1 MLNTTTTKKSF
12 VLAALMACTGL
23 TSAQAQMLS
32 SGSNNVSVPEMVT
45 KTPVSREG
53 DNLGNHTAE
62 QILDMQGHE
71 ITGVV
76 TNGSDESSAVNVGWI
91 FDPDNGVRDN
101 LGNHIAEQILN
112 MRGYKVVNVA
122 NAYGGANGDA
132 VNIWTLQR
140 YLSEIPG
147 PDNLGNHIATR
158 DLFLNGHTIRLGPI
172 TSTDPNTGL
181 PLAPSGLVISQTMV
195 SGLDL
200 PVNGSD
206 AANKA
211 YVDGMVGSI
220 DMSNVVYTV
229 GNQSINGVK
238 TFVQQIQANGGL
250 NSGNQKIV
258 NLADPTAPQDA
269 VNLRTMETALTN
281 IEQNLVLSQP
291 YTVRPVATGSHS
303 FAAGQNAI
311 VGGGNSVALGTNA
324 VATGN
329 GSVALGFRA
338 SSSFFNDVVIGNGAR
353 NVGDNG
359 RNVIIGEGAVV
370 NRGAYNIV
378 MGVNAQATSPSTG
391 GGSIV
396 AIGENTTAAGQHA
409 VAMGPGANASTT
421 RALAVGSIARASGNE
436 SIALGRLSVA
446 SAASSVALGYE
457 AQATATNAIA
467 LGRLSVANIADTV
480 SVGNDTIKR
489 RILNVGDPSLDTDA
503 VNLRTLRTEISAYSR
518 YSAGDGILFG
528 TPVAGITPINVD
540 TSVVRTVG
548 TQVIGGNKTFTSS
561 VVVDSDANSG
571 FGMRTAAGV
580 IKSTIFS
587 NADSLR
593 FVRYAPDGTTIGAQ
607 LAILADGRIMPT
619 NGRFDG
625 AGQTIT
631 SVADPVNPTDA
642 VNLRTLQNAVST
654 GGDNLG
660 NHIATTILNMSN
672 NRIIN
677 VSAPING
684 GDAVN
689 KTYVDNLVAGAAYTA
704 GSGIAIN
711 AANVISVDT
720 TVVRTTGNQNIDGNK
735 TFSSSIN
742 IAADTNQGIRFR
754 NAANLMQGFIF
765 GNANSVRIYA
775 YQADGS
781 TVGGQLAILAD
792 GRIQPATGR
801 FDAANRVIS
810 TVADPVA
817 AQDAVNLRTLQSAIG
832 SSAYTAGDG
841 LALTGNVFSV
851 NTTVVRTAGDQTVAG
866 NKTFSSPIRVVN
878 TFNIDG
884 SNPGDQQNGLY
895 VASLEGVVGTTQNP
909 VFTAAIM
916 AQTSVNRSIGVTVDN
931 AGYLYGFRSH
941 SAAGTYT
948 WQSRVRQAD
957 TATTLTTPY
966 TGGSGITI
974 NSANV
979 VAVDGTVVRTTGN
992 QSIAG
997 LKTFTTAIEII
1008 NSAVQPG
1015 LRVTR
1020 TGVPYNSSMSFTTDA
1035 GTLYAGQGEAGT
1047 FALSNNQDMRYA
1059 TNGVFEVAMAT
1070 GDVRWKGTATG
1081 ILNAANARVQMVA
1094 DPTAPQDAVNLRT
1107 LQAAVSAGG
1116 DNLGNHIATTTL
1128 NLSGNRIINVAA
1140 PIAGTDAVNKT
1151 YVDNLYSAGTGLSL
1165 AGNQFS
1171 FDQTWGDN
1179 RYAEQR
1185 MLNTT
1190 TETYDDLTG
1199 GVSGSS
1205 TMTFEHAQAGR
1216 PTDSPLVS
1224 QASGIRLG
1232 NTWGRA
1238 YLLFPNSQNRVFY
1251 RSGTRTAWSEM
1262 VTTENI
1268 QNFIDTYG
1276 RTYLA
1281 GSGLSLTGSTF
1292 AVDTTVVRTTGNQ
1305 SISGVKTFT
1314 GSINVNGT
1322 SITPDVVIS
1331 RTNANHNAN
1340 MMFVTTGTGN
1350 VTVGQGDNG
1359 NFNIGAGGDIR
1370 YAQSGVFSVNAS
1382 NGNMAWKGTAT
1393 GILNAANERVQMVAD
1408 PTAPQDAVN
1417 LRTLQAAITAG
1428 GDNLGNHI
1436 ATTTLNLS
1444 NNRIINVAAPI
1455 NGGDAVNK
1463 TYVDNLI
1470 SGAAYTAGTGITIAS
1485 NVVAVDS
1492 TVVRTTGDQ
1501 TIGGS
1506 KTFTSPIIGELSVVD
1521 TRTITG
1527 STGNAYVPAPDDLT
1541 DRSFSTLFSQGFSG
1555 SGWRSAMIMKGWT
1568 DAHSSWAIS
1577 GPAQANDER
1586 WFLRSGVGT
1595 TWSADREIIHSGNI
1609 GSFDTN
1615 TTYTAGSGLS
1625 LTGTV
1630 FAVDTTVV
1638 RTTGNQN
1645 IAGIKTFTTSVDVS
1659 NASAAANLRVIRPG
1673 STINSGMAFVTDDG
1687 TVNVGQGAPGTF
1699 SIANN
1704 QDMRYATN
1712 GVFEV
1717 GTATGNVRWKGVATG
1732 EINAANTRVQMV
1744 ADPTGP
1750 QDAVNLRTLQ
1760 SAIGS
1765 TSYTAADGLT
1775 LTGNAFSVNTTVVR
1789 TTGNQTIGGTKSFT
1803 SPIVVTNTFDVNGSA
1818 ANAQQNGF
1826 YIADLGTTVGT
1837 TLNPVQT
1844 LGIMA
1849 QTNAARSIGVT
1860 VDSSG
1865 YLYGFRSHSAA
1876 GTYTWQ
1882 SRTRFADRLTTARTI
1897 NGVSFDGSSNI
1908 TIPDNNTTYS
1918 AGSGLSLSGT
1928 TFAVDNTVV
1937 RTTGNQDIAG
1947 LKTFTNGDIVLASNT
1962 NNNMYMRTGAGL
1974 NRFLLWAHGTNG
1986 NSYLRNYDTD
1996 GTTIASELVLT
2007 GNGLIFPTTGNL
2019 DGNNRVITRVA
2030 NPVNQTDAVNLRS
2043 LNSAYTGGSGI
2054 NVSSQV
2060 VSVDSSVVRTS
2071 GDQTI
2076 SGVKTFNGTVNMN
2089 GWDTLRLNAGA
2100 ATLQVGPNQVR
2111 TATDTDLGFYAGN
2124 RAGNARISMYL
2135 TSLGTVTYDSRS
2147 YNSPIMYIGIPYQAG
2162 ITGNVVAGTGQ
2173 DAGDDGAGTIAAIS
2187 YRDFRIFR
2195 RTSVSGGFVVFGS
2208 RANDI
2213 ARFDVPMVGYNG
2225 LTVSPGTGGEIRFHA
2240 PIYAHNYQTF
2250 SDARLKDNIE
2260 TIEAD
2265 DGLNIIRDLRPAF
2278 FTYKEDGRKASGVIA
2293 QEIQETMPW
2302 AVLKAKDGML
2312 TVDYLQIIAPLT
2324 AAVQN
2329 VDARTS
2335 ELEAQLAAE
2344 IQRNDALEARIEKLE
2359 ALMSQEP

>member
-1 MLNTTTTKKSF
+1 MFFRHNLAVFACRSRERLIDGDKIRRESELMLNTTTKKSF

-32 SGSNNVSVPEMVT
+32 RGNNDVSIPEMVT
-45 KTPVSREG
+45 KTPMSREG
-53 DNLGNHTAE
+53 DNLGDHTAT
-62 QILDMQGHE
+62 QTLDLNGNFV
-71 ITGVV
+71 TGIIMN
-76 TNGSDESSAVNVGWI
+76 TTPDSSDAVNVGFLDGRI
-91 FDPDNGVRDN
+91 DDIDIPEPDN

-112 MRGYKVVNVA
+112 MRGYKILNVA

-181 PLAPSGLVISQTMV
+181 PLAPSGLVINQTMV

-200 PVNGSD
+200 PINGSD

-211 YVDGMVGSI
+211 YVDGIVGSI

-229 GNQSINGVK
+229 GDQSINGVK

-258 NLADPTAPQDA
+258 SLADPTAPQDA
-269 VNLRTMETALTN
+269 VNLRTMETAITN
-281 IEQNLVLSQP
+281 IEQNLVISTP
-291 YTVRPVATGSHS
+291 YTVRPVATGSNS
-303 FAAGQNAI
+303 MAAGASALA
-311 VGGGNSVALGTNA
+311 GGTGSIAFGSGSQATGVTSVAI
-324 VATGN
+324 GN
-329 GSVALGFRA
+329 GATTAFP
-338 SSSFFNDVVIGNGAR
+338 NDVVIGSTAR
-353 NVGDNG
+353 NLGDSG
-359 RNVIIGEGAVV
+359 RNIIIGSGPRV
-370 NRGAYNIV
+370 NRGQYNIV
-378 MGVNAQATSPSTG
+378 LGFNAQATSPSTG
-391 GGSIV
+391 GGSIIS
-396 AIGENTTAAGQHA
+396 IGESTSAAGQHA
-409 VAMGPGANASTT
+409 VAMGPGANASVN
-421 RALAVGSIARASGNE
+421 RALAIGSIATASSNE
-436 SIALGRLSVA
+436 AVAIGRLSVS
-446 SAASSVALGYE
+446 SANNAIALGHE
-457 AQATATNAIA
+457 AQATATNAVA
-467 LGRLSVANIADTV
+467 VGRLSVANIADTV

-528 TPVAGITPINVD
+528 APVAGITPINVD
-540 TSVVRTVG
+540 TTVVRTVG

-571 FGMRTAAGV
+571 FGMRTAAGA

-1107 LQAAVSAGG
+1107 LQAA
-1116 DNLGNHIATTTL
+1116 
-1128 NLSGNRIINVAA
+1128 
-1140 PIAGTDAVNKT
+1140 
-1151 YVDNLYSAGTGLSL
+1151 
-1165 AGNQFS
+1165 
-1171 FDQTWGDN
+1171 
-1179 RYAEQR
+1179 
-1185 MLNTT
+1185 
-1190 TETYDDLTG
+1190 
-1199 GVSGSS
+1199 
-1205 TMTFEHAQAGR
+1205 
-1216 PTDSPLVS
+1216 
-1224 QASGIRLG
+1224 
-1232 NTWGRA
+1232 
-1238 YLLFPNSQNRVFY
+1238 
-1251 RSGTRTAWSEM
+1251 
-1262 VTTENI
+1262 
-1268 QNFIDTYG
+1268 
-1276 RTYLA
+1276 
-1281 GSGLSLTGSTF
+1281 
-1292 AVDTTVVRTTGNQ
+1292 
-1305 SISGVKTFT
+1305 
-1314 GSINVNGT
+1314 
-1322 SITPDVVIS
+1322 
-1331 RTNANHNAN
+1331 
-1340 MMFVTTGTGN
+1340 
-1350 VTVGQGDNG
+1350 
-1359 NFNIGAGGDIR
+1359 
-1370 YAQSGVFSVNAS
+1370 
-1382 NGNMAWKGTAT
+1382 
-1393 GILNAANERVQMVAD
+1393 
-1408 PTAPQDAVN
+1408 
-1417 LRTLQAAITAG
+1417 ITAG

-1492 TVVRTTGDQ
+1492 TVVRTAGDQ

-1527 STGNAYVPAPDDLT
+1527 NTGNAYVPAPDDLT

-1659 NASAAANLRVIRPG
+1659 NASAAASLRVIRTG

-1704 QDMRYATN
+1704 NDMRYATN

-1717 GTATGNVRWKGVATG
+1717 AASTGNVRWKGVATG
-1732 EINAANTRVQMV
+1732 EVNAANTRVQMV

-1760 SAIGS
+1760 SAVGS

-2195 RTSVSGGFVVFGS
+2195 RTSVSGGFAVFGS

-2240 PIYAHNYQTF
+2240 PIYAHSYQTF
-2250 SDARLKDNIE
+2250 SDERLKDNIE

-2293 QEIQETMPW
+2293 QEIQKTMPW
-2302 AVLKAKDGML
+2302 AVLEAKDGML
-2312 TVDYLQIIAPLT
+2312 TVDYTQIIAPLT

>member
-1 MLNTTTTKKSF
+1 MLNTTTKKSF

-32 SGSNNVSVPEMVT
+32 RGSNNVSVPEMVT
-45 KTPVSREG
+45 KTPVNREG
-53 DNLGNHTAE
+53 DDLGNHTAE
-62 QILDMQGHE
+62 QILDMQGYE
-71 ITGVV
+71 ITGVA
-76 TNGSDESSAVNVGWI
+76 TNGSDESSAVSVGFLDGRI
-91 FDPDNGVRDN
+91 DDIEIPEPDN
-101 LGNHIAEQILN
+101 LGNHIAERILN

-211 YVDGMVGSI
+211 YVDGLVGSI
-220 DMSNVVYTV
+220 DLSNVVYTV
-229 GNQSINGVK
+229 GDQSINGVK
-238 TFVQQIQANGGL
+238 TFVQQIRANGGL

-258 NLADPTAPQDA
+258 SLADPTAPQDA

-281 IEQNLVLSQP
+281 IEQNLVISVP
-291 YTVRPVATGSHS
+291 YSVRPVATGSNS
-303 FAAGQNAI
+303 MAAGSGAI
-311 VGGGNSVALGTNA
+311 AGGTSSIAFGTGSQATGGTSVAI
-324 VATGN
+324 GN
-329 GSVALGFRA
+329 GATTAFS
-338 SSSFFNDVVIGNGAR
+338 NDVVIGSTAR
-353 NVGDNG
+353 NMGDNG
-359 RNVIIGEGAVV
+359 RNIIIGSGSRV
-370 NRGAYNIV
+370 NRGQYNIV
-378 MGVNAQATSPSTG
+378 LGPYARATSPSTG

-396 AIGENTTAAGQHA
+396 SIGESTTAAGQHA
-409 VAMGPGANASTT
+409 VAIGPGANASVN
-421 RALAVGSIARASGNE
+421 RALAFGSLATASSNE
-436 SIALGRLSVA
+436 AVAIGRLSTSSANNAIALGH
-446 SAASSVALGYE
+446 E
-457 AQATATNAIA
+457 AQATATNAVAI
-467 LGRLSVANIADTV
+467 GRLSVADIADTV

-489 RILNVGDPSLDTDA
+489 RILNVEDPSLDTDA

-518 YSAGDGILFG
+518 YSAGDGIIFG

-540 TSVVRTVG
+540 TTVVRTVG
-548 TQVIGGNKTFTSS
+548 TQIIGGNKTFTSS

-587 NADSLR
+587 NANSLR

-607 LAILADGRIMPT
+607 LAILADGRIMPAT
-619 NGRFDG
+619 GRFDG

-677 VSAPING
+677 VAAPIAG
-684 GDAVN
+684 TDAVN
-689 KTYVDNLVAGAAYTA
+689 KTYVDNLYSAGTGLNLAGNQFSFDQTWGDNRYAEQRLLNTTTETYDDITGGVTGNSTMTFEHSQAGRPTDAPIVSQASGIRLGNTWGRAYLLFPNSQNRVFYRSGTRTAWSEMVTTENIENFINTYGRTYVA
-704 GSGIAIN
+704 GSGLSLTGNTFA
-711 AANVISVDT
+711 VDT
-720 TVVRTTGNQNIDGNK
+720 TVVRTTGNQ
-735 TFSSSIN
+735 SI
-742 IAADTNQGIRFR
+742 
-754 NAANLMQGFIF
+754 
-765 GNANSVRIYA
+765 S
-775 YQADGS
+775 
-781 TVGGQLAILAD
+781 
-792 GRIQPATGR
+792 
-801 FDAANRVIS
+801 
-810 TVADPVA
+810 
-817 AQDAVNLRTLQSAIG
+817 
-832 SSAYTAGDG
+832 
-841 LALTGNVFSV
+841 
-851 NTTVVRTAGDQTVAG
+851 
-866 NKTFSSPIRVVN
+866 
-878 TFNIDG
+878 
-884 SNPGDQQNGLY
+884 
-895 VASLEGVVGTTQNP
+895 
-909 VFTAAIM
+909 
-916 AQTSVNRSIGVTVDN
+916 
-931 AGYLYGFRSH
+931 
-941 SAAGTYT
+941 
-948 WQSRVRQAD
+948 
-957 TATTLTTPY
+957 
-966 TGGSGITI
+966 
-974 NSANV
+974 
-979 VAVDGTVVRTTGN
+979 
-992 QSIAG
+992 G
-997 LKTFTTAIEII
+997 LKTFTSAIELI
-1008 NSAVQPG
+1008 NGAVQPS

-1081 ILNAANARVQMVA
+1081 ILNAADARVQMVA

-1107 LQAAVSAGG
+1107 LQAAIAAGG

-1128 NLSGNRIINVAA
+1128 NLSSNRIINVAA
-1140 PIAGTDAVNKT
+1140 P
-1151 YVDNLYSAGTGLSL
+1151 
-1165 AGNQFS
+1165 
-1171 FDQTWGDN
+1171 
-1179 RYAEQR
+1179 
-1185 MLNTT
+1185 
-1190 TETYDDLTG
+1190 
-1199 GVSGSS
+1199 VS
-1205 TMTFEHAQAGR
+1205 
-1216 PTDSPLVS
+1216 
-1224 QASGIRLG
+1224 
-1232 NTWGRA
+1232 
-1238 YLLFPNSQNRVFY
+1238 
-1251 RSGTRTAWSEM
+1251 
-1262 VTTENI
+1262 
-1268 QNFIDTYG
+1268 
-1276 RTYLA
+1276 
-1281 GSGLSLTGSTF
+1281 
-1292 AVDTTVVRTTGNQ
+1292 
-1305 SISGVKTFT
+1305 
-1314 GSINVNGT
+1314 
-1322 SITPDVVIS
+1322 
-1331 RTNANHNAN
+1331 
-1340 MMFVTTGTGN
+1340 
-1350 VTVGQGDNG
+1350 
-1359 NFNIGAGGDIR
+1359 
-1370 YAQSGVFSVNAS
+1370 
-1382 NGNMAWKGTAT
+1382 
-1393 GILNAANERVQMVAD
+1393 
-1408 PTAPQDAVN
+1408 
-1417 LRTLQAAITAG
+1417 
-1428 GDNLGNHI
+1428 
-1436 ATTTLNLS
+1436 
-1444 NNRIINVAAPI
+1444 
-1455 NGGDAVNK
+1455 GGDAVNK
-1463 TYVDNLI
+1463 TYVDNLF
-1470 SGAAYTAGTGITIAS
+1470 SGAVYTAGTGITIAS

-1492 TVVRTTGDQ
+1492 TVVRTTGNQ
-1501 TIGGS
+1501 TIAGT
-1506 KTFTSPIIGELSVVD
+1506 KTFTSPIIGEMSVVD

-1527 STGNAYVPAPDDLT
+1527 NTGNAYVPAPDDLT
-1541 DRSFSTLFSQGFSG
+1541 DRTFSTLFSQGFTG

-1595 TWSADREIIHSGNI
+1595 AWSTDREIIHSGNI

-1659 NASAAANLRVIRPG
+1659 NASASASLRVIRTG

-1717 GTATGNVRWKGVATG
+1717 GAATGNVRWKGVATG
-1732 EINAANTRVQMV
+1732 ELNAANTRVQMV
-1744 ADPTGP
+1744 ADPTAP

-1760 SAIGS
+1760 SAVSGN
-1765 TSYTAADGLT
+1765 SYTAADGLT

-1789 TTGNQTIGGTKSFT
+1789 TTGNQTIAGTKSFT

-1826 YIADLGTTVGT
+1826 YVADLGTTVGT

-1844 LGIMA
+1844 VGIMA
-1849 QTNAARSIGVT
+1849 QTSAARSIGVT
-1860 VDSSG
+1860 VDTAG
-1865 YLYGFRSHSAA
+1865 YLYGFRSHSSA

-1882 SRTRFADRLTTARTI
+1882 SRTRFSDRLTTARTI
-1897 NGVSFDGSSNI
+1897 NGVSFDGSANI

-1986 NSYLRNYDTD
+1986 NSYLRNYDAD

-2030 NPVNQTDAVNLRS
+2030 NPVNQTDAVNLRT

-2089 GWDTLRLNAGA
+2089 GWDTLRLNAGT

-2111 TATDTDLGFYAGN
+2111 TATDTDFGIYAGN
-2124 RAGNARISMYL
+2124 RAGNKRIQMYL
-2135 TSLGTVTYDSRS
+2135 EALGTVNIGATS

-2162 ITGNVVAGTGQ
+2162 ITGNSTSGTGQ
-2173 DAGDDGAGTIAAIS
+2173 DAGDEGAGTIAAIS

-2195 RTSVSGGFVVFGS
+2195 RTSIAGGLQVFSS
-2208 RANDI
+2208 RANDV
-2213 ARFDVPMVGYNG
+2213 ARFDLPMVGYNG

>member
-1 MLNTTTTKKSF
+1 MLNTTTKKSF

-53 DNLGNHTAE
+53 DNLGDHTAT
-62 QILDMQGHE
+62 QTLDLNGNFV
-71 ITGVV
+71 TGIIMN
-76 TNGSDESSAVNVGWI
+76 TTPDSSDAVNVGFLDGRI
-91 FDPDNGVRDN
+91 DDIDIPEPDN

-112 MRGYKVVNVA
+112 MRGYKILNVA

-172 TSTDPNTGL
+172 TSTDPSTGL
-181 PLAPSGLVISQTMV
+181 PLAPSGLVINQTMV

-200 PVNGSD
+200 PINGSD

-211 YVDGMVGSI
+211 YVDGIVGSI

-229 GNQSINGVK
+229 GDQSINGVK

-359 RNVIIGEGAVV
+359 RNVIIGEGSVV

-409 VAMGPGANASTT
+409 VAMGPGANASVN
-421 RALAVGSIARASGNE
+421 RALAIGSIARASSNE
-436 SIALGRLSVA
+436 AVAIGRLSTSSANNAIALGH
-446 SAASSVALGYE
+446 E
-457 AQATATNAIA
+457 AQATATNAVA
-467 LGRLSVANIADTV
+467 VGRLSVANIADTV

-587 NADSLR
+587 NSDSLR
-593 FVRYAPDGTTIGAQ
+593 LVRYAPDGTTIGAQ
-607 LAILADGRIMPT
+607 LAILADGRIMPA

-642 VNLRTLQNAVST
+642 VNLRTLQNAIST

-677 VSAPING
+677 VAAPING

-689 KTYVDNLVAGAAYTA
+689 KTYVDNLISGAAYTA

-720 TVVRTTGNQNIDGNK
+720 
-735 TFSSSIN
+735 
-742 IAADTNQGIRFR
+742 
-754 NAANLMQGFIF
+754 
-765 GNANSVRIYA
+765 
-775 YQADGS
+775 
-781 TVGGQLAILAD
+781 
-792 GRIQPATGR
+792 
-801 FDAANRVIS
+801 
-810 TVADPVA
+810 
-817 AQDAVNLRTLQSAIG
+817 
-832 SSAYTAGDG
+832 
-841 LALTGNVFSV
+841 
-851 NTTVVRTAGDQTVAG
+851 
-866 NKTFSSPIRVVN
+866 
-878 TFNIDG
+878 
-884 SNPGDQQNGLY
+884 
-895 VASLEGVVGTTQNP
+895 
-909 VFTAAIM
+909 
-916 AQTSVNRSIGVTVDN
+916 
-931 AGYLYGFRSH
+931 
-941 SAAGTYT
+941 
-948 WQSRVRQAD
+948 
-957 TATTLTTPY
+957 
-966 TGGSGITI
+966 
-974 NSANV
+974 
-979 VAVDGTVVRTTGN
+979 TVVRTTGN

-1305 SISGVKTFT
+1305 TI
-1314 GSINVNGT
+1314 
-1322 SITPDVVIS
+1322 
-1331 RTNANHNAN
+1331 
-1340 MMFVTTGTGN
+1340 
-1350 VTVGQGDNG
+1350 
-1359 NFNIGAGGDIR
+1359 
-1370 YAQSGVFSVNAS
+1370 
-1382 NGNMAWKGTAT
+1382 
-1393 GILNAANERVQMVAD
+1393 
-1408 PTAPQDAVN
+1408 
-1417 LRTLQAAITAG
+1417 
-1428 GDNLGNHI
+1428 
-1436 ATTTLNLS
+1436 
-1444 NNRIINVAAPI
+1444 
-1455 NGGDAVNK
+1455 
-1463 TYVDNLI
+1463 
-1470 SGAAYTAGTGITIAS
+1470 AGT
-1485 NVVAVDS
+1485 
-1492 TVVRTTGDQ
+1492 
-1501 TIGGS
+1501 
-1506 KTFTSPIIGELSVVD
+1506 KT
-1521 TRTITG
+1521 
-1527 STGNAYVPAPDDLT
+1527 
-1541 DRSFSTLFSQGFSG
+1541 
-1555 SGWRSAMIMKGWT
+1555 
-1568 DAHSSWAIS
+1568 
-1577 GPAQANDER
+1577 
-1586 WFLRSGVGT
+1586 
-1595 TWSADREIIHSGNI
+1595 
-1609 GSFDTN
+1609 
-1615 TTYTAGSGLS
+1615 
-1625 LTGTV
+1625 
-1630 FAVDTTVV
+1630 
-1638 RTTGNQN
+1638 
-1645 IAGIKTFTTSVDVS
+1645 
-1659 NASAAANLRVIRPG
+1659 
-1673 STINSGMAFVTDDG
+1673 
-1687 TVNVGQGAPGTF
+1687 
-1699 SIANN
+1699 
-1704 QDMRYATN
+1704 
-1712 GVFEV
+1712 
-1717 GTATGNVRWKGVATG
+1717 
-1732 EINAANTRVQMV
+1732 
-1744 ADPTGP
+1744 
-1750 QDAVNLRTLQ
+1750 
-1760 SAIGS
+1760 
-1765 TSYTAADGLT
+1765 
-1775 LTGNAFSVNTTVVR
+1775 
-1789 TTGNQTIGGTKSFT
+1789 FT

-1826 YIADLGTTVGT
+1826 YVADLGTTVGT
-1837 TLNPVQT
+1837 TMNPVQT
-1844 LGIMA
+1844 VGIMA

-1860 VDSSG
+1860 VDASG
-1865 YLYGFRSHSAA
+1865 YLYGFRSHSTA

-1882 SRTRFADRLTTARTI
+1882 SRTRFSDRLTTARTI
-1897 NGVSFDGSSNI
+1897 NGVSFDGSANI

-1928 TFAVDNTVV
+1928 TFAVDATVV

-1947 LKTFTNGDIVLASNT
+1947 LKTFTNGDIVLASNS

-1974 NRFLLWAHGTNG
+1974 NRFLLYAHGTNG
-1986 NSYLRNYDTD
+1986 NTYLRNYDTD
-1996 GTTIASELVLT
+1996 GTTIASELALT
-2007 GNGLIFPTTGNL
+2007 GGGLIMPSVGNL

-2111 TATDTDLGFYAGN
+2111 TATDTDFGIYAGN
-2124 RAGNARISMYL
+2124 RAGNQRIHMYL
-2135 TSLGTVTYDSRS
+2135 EALGTVNIGATS

-2162 ITGNVVAGTGQ
+2162 ITGNSTSGTGQ
-2173 DAGDDGAGTIAAIS
+2173 DAGDNGTGTIASIS

-2195 RTSVSGGFVVFGS
+2195 KTSISGGLQVFSS
-2208 RANDI
+2208 RASDV
-2213 ARFDVPMVGYNG
+2213 ARFDLPMVGYNG
-2225 LTVSPGTGGEIRFHA
+2225 LTVTPGTGGEIRFHA
-2240 PIYAHNYQTF
+2240 PIYAHSYQTF
-2250 SDARLKDNIE
+2250 SDERLKDNIE

-2293 QEIQETMPW
+2293 QEIQKTMPW
-2302 AVLKAKDGML
+2302 AVLEAKDGML
-2312 TVDYLQIIAPLT
+2312 TVDYTQIIAPLT